1 MRTTSLTLL
10 ILLLLGLSGCTALGE
25 KHTIKLESE
34 VTPSKVSLD
43 EPEDIVVKAKT
54 TNIAD
59 KMVTV
64 EVNVVET
71 EGLNITRPKKT
82 TFRLKP
88 GESRIVEFRVSL
100 NEDAV
105 PGDYR
110 IDVQAKTTEGDVV
123 LDKAKLRVYRKKAL
137 L

>member
-1 MRTTSLTLL
+1 MRVAVLFF
-10 ILLLLGLSGCTALGE
+10 LLLVLSGCTALGS

-34 VTPSKVSLD
+34 VTPSKVSIE
-43 EPEDIVVKAKT
+43 EPEEIVVKAKT

-71 EGLNITRPKKT
+71 EGLSITRPNKT

-88 GESRIVEFRVSL
+88 GESRIVEFKVNL

>member
-1 MRTTSLTLL
+1 MRVLALL
-10 ILLLLGLSGCTALGE
+10 FLLLAVGGCAAIGE

-43 EPEDIVVKAKT
+43 EPQEIVVRAKT

-71 EGLNITRPKKT
+71 EGLSITKPNKT
-82 TFRLKP
+82 VFRLKP
-88 GESRIVEFRVSL
+88 GESRIVEFKVTL
-100 NEDAV
+100 NKDAV

-110 IDVQAKTTEGDVV
+110 IDVQAKTAEGDVV

>member
-1 MRTTSLTLL
+1 MRVAVLL
-10 ILLLLGLSGCTALGE
+10 FLLLVLSGCTALGS

-34 VTPSKVSLD
+34 VTPSKVSIE
-43 EPEDIVVKAKT
+43 EPEEIVVKAKT

-71 EGLNITRPKKT
+71 EGLSIIRPNKT

-88 GESRIVEFRVSL
+88 GESRIVEFKVNL